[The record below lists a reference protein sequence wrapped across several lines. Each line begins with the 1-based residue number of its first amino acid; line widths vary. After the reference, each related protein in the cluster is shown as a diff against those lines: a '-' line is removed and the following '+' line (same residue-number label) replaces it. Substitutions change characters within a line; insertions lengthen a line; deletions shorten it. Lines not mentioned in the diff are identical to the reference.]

1 MKPDTAFKMLLGP
14 CSVSGMELRNRIVLA
29 AMGTNYASAEGFVTE
44 RHLGFYEERAKGGVG
59 TVIVGCAA
67 IHLTGKVS
75 TNQICVYDDQYVA
88 GLAGLADVIKRQG
101 ARAILQLQHGGRYCY
116 PDRIGGHEPV
126 APSPIAM
133 PGRVPPHELTTKEI
147 ADLVDNFIRGA
158 ERAKKAGFD
167 GVEVH
172 GGHGYLL
179 DQFLSPASNKRQDA
193 YGGDLNGRA
202 RMLLEVVKGI
212 KEKVGTTYPVWCRID
227 SREFGIE
234 GGITAEDSIQLAQ
247 LLEKSGVHAIHVSG
261 YGGAHNFNFTEGMLV
276 YEPGKLVP
284 YAAGIKKAVGIPVIA
299 VGRIDPEMAEKV
311 LQQGQADLIAMA
323 RPLLADPELPRKL
336 AAGQLDDIRP
346 CICCYTCIHKIFLSQ
361 GTACAVNAAAGK
373 ERELALKPADKVKQV
388 AVVGGGPAGMEAAT
402 AAARRG
408 HRVTLYEKGGYLGG
422 SLFFASVLNPEN
434 QRLLDYLRRQVGKAA
449 LNVRLGSVFAAGTI
463 AGQKPEAVV
472 VASGPKLLPP
482 QIPGAGRKNV
492 ITGGEMRKMIGG
504 QLGADAARRIGWGRR
519 MMLTLAGPILSRI
532 QNPATIRRLSGFWMP
547 LGKTVAVVGSDFVA
561 CEVAE
566 FLSHSGRKSILIAA
580 KADIATEM
588 AIPARWKLVESLR
601 RSGVDVMSGVAPKE
615 ITPDGVVI
623 TGKDGQE
630 RTVKADSIVLT
641 EEIAANKDLLNAVE
655 GKVPAIFSA
664 GDCNGLGLIEKA
676 IADGAGIAARL

>member
-1 MKPDTAFKMLLGP
+1 MSDDVKFAKLLGP
-14 CSVSGMELRNRIVLA
+14 CSVSRLEVRNRIVLA
-29 AMGTNYASAEGFVTE
+29 AMGTNFASPEGFVTE

-75 TNQICVYDDQYVA
+75 TNQICVYDDQYIP
-88 GLAGLADVIKRQG
+88 GLAGLADVIKRNG
-101 ARAILQLQHGGRYCY
+101 AKAILQLQHGGRYCY

-133 PGRVPPHELTTKEI
+133 PGRVPPKELTTKEI

-179 DQFLSPASNKRQDA
+179 DQFLSPASNKRQDG

-212 KEKVGTTYPVWCRID
+212 REKVGSAFPVWCRID

-234 GGITAEDSIQLAQ
+234 GGITAEDAKELAR
-247 LLEKSGVHAIHVSG
+247 LLEKNSVDAIHVSG

-284 YAAGIKKAVGIPVIA
+284 YAAGIKKVVSIPMIA
-299 VGRIDPEMAEKV
+299 VGRIDPAMAEQI
-311 LQQGQADLIAMA
+311 LQRGDADLIAMA
-323 RPLLADPELPRKL
+323 RPLLADPELPKKL
-336 AAGQLDDIRP
+336 QAGRLDDIRP

-373 ERELALKPADKVKQV
+373 ERELAPRPADKAKEV

-402 AAARRG
+402 TAARRG
-408 HRVTLYEKGGYLGG
+408 HRVTLYEKGNYLGG
-422 SLFFASVLNPEN
+422 SLFFASVLNPDN
-434 QRLLDYLRRQVGKAA
+434 QELLDYLRRQVGKAPV
-449 LNVRLGSVFAAGTI
+449 NVKLGAEFTAGTV
-463 AGQKPEAVV
+463 AGQKTEAVV

-482 QIPGAGRKNV
+482 KMAGSDRKNV
-492 ITGGEMRKMIGG
+492 MTGAEMRRMISG
-504 QLGADAARRIGWGRR
+504 QLSSDTARRLGWSRR
-519 MMLTLAGPILSRI
+519 LMMLLAGPILARI
-532 QNPATIRRLSGFWMP
+532 QNPATVRRLSRFWMP
-547 LGKTVAVVGSDFVA
+547 LGRTVAVVGSDFVA

-566 FLSHSGRKSILIAA
+566 FLSHSGRKSILVAA
-580 KADIATEM
+580 KTDIATEM
-588 AIPARWKLVESLR
+588 AIPARWKLLESLR
-601 RSGVDVMSGVAPKE
+601 RSGVELMTGVTPKE
-615 ITPDGVVI
+615 ITSDGVVV
-623 TGKDGQE
+623 TSKDGQS
-630 RTVKADSIVLT
+630 RTVKAESIILT
-641 EEIAANKDLLNAVE
+641 EEIGANKDLLKAVE
-655 GKVPAIFSA
+655 GKVSSVYSA

-676 IADGAGIAARL
+676 IADGAGIATKL